1 MREML
6 LGRHR
11 PGGGRALPRGRA
23 CPARGAG
30 RAPPGGRGGHR
41 RGARGPGPGEAA
53 SVPQPRICS
62 FIREKLA
69 YQGKT
74 GTL

>member
-11 PGGGRALPRGRA
+11 LGGGRALPRGRA
-23 CPARGAG
+23 CPARG
-30 RAPPGGRGGHR
+30 RGGHR
-41 RGARGPGPGEAA
+41 RGGGAGTAGGARGPGPGEAA